1 MQIIIYN
8 EPSGLVAVISPAPE
22 ALAQHGIDAIARK
35 DVPAGRRYRIID
47 DSELP
52 ADWSLQAAWTCNESD
67 LTDGVGAVSHE
78 FEEAS

>member
-35 DVPAGRRYRIID
+35 DVPAGRKLLVER
-47 DSELP
+47 
-52 ADWSLQAAWTCNESD
+52 
-67 LTDGVGAVSHE
+67 
-78 FEEAS
+78 